1 MAVLAMG
8 VSEVEHTDDADEA
21 RSIEQWA
28 AFLSSYSRGAF
39 PAESYPPL
47 PPMSPRRSGM
57 NAPVVPDVDD
67 LYPSSVI
74 NEAVAQN
81 VRDYISAHSYFPP
94 PRAADERLRE
104 QCIQEYDL
112 LGDAQ
117 RSNVKQ
123 AVDLLAAFFPDT
135 VCTFTI
141 FNGPK
146 QSFVAVAGDQA
157 IRDAF
162 GLYDGFVVRSDLGL
176 CGHCVLVKEQL
187 MFVPSLKGDWRFNGN
202 PYTQAG
208 IQSYIGAPITLPIN
222 ALATSFDTSTRD
234 DGREERVG
242 IGALNVLFV
251 KKPLEE
257 LSDTQA
263 MVVRNIARMMET
275 HLRATWDG
283 ARRTIEA
290 KYRRAVAEMIEEAFV
305 GKVSPPSALAEPVAS
320 TLIDGTVGTTTGP
333 IASLQALART
343 AVENIMALVPQ
354 LDSVII
360 VDTRNALV
368 SREINSSSTFVTD
381 K

>member
-1 MAVLAMG
+1 MAYPSAG
-8 VSEVEHTDDADEA
+8 ISELNLVDAADEQ
-21 RSIEQWA
+21 RSIEGWA
-28 AFLSSYSRGAF
+28 GFLSSYSRGEF
-39 PAESYPPL
+39 PAKDYPPL
-47 PPMSPRRSGM
+47 PPLPPQHPVT
-57 NAPVVPDVDD
+57 APVIPDVDD
-67 LYPSSVI
+67 LYPSTVI
-74 NEAVAQN
+74 NKTVAQN
-81 VRDYISAHSYFPP
+81 VRHYVSVHSYFPP

-141 FNGPK
+141 FNGSK
-146 QSFVAVAGDQA
+146 QLFVAVAGDQA
-157 IRDAF
+157 VRDEF
-162 GLYDGFVVRSDLGL
+162 GLYDDFAVRSDLGL

-187 MFVPSLKGDWRFNGN
+187 MFVPSLKDDWRFNGN

-208 IQSYIGAPITLPIN
+208 IQSYIGAPITLPVD
-222 ALATSFDTSTRD
+222 ALATTVDASTRE

-257 LSDTQA
+257 MSDTQTK
-263 MVVRNIARMMET
+263 VVRNIARMMET

-290 KYRRAVAEMIEEAFV
+290 KYRRAVADMIEEAFV
-305 GKVSPPSALAEPVAS
+305 GTVSPPSALAAPVAS
-320 TLIDGTVGTTTGP
+320 TLIEGTVGTITRS
-333 IASLQALART
+333 IASLPALART
-343 AVENIMALVPQ
+343 AAEKIMALVPQ
-354 LDSVII
+354 LDSVVIL
-360 VDTRNALV
+360 DTRHALV
-368 SREINSSSTFVTD
+368 SCEVVLSFGACH
-381 K
+381 